1 MALDNELLSILT
13 YTFLGTSLVS
23 LWVKKHWG
31 VWGGLL
37 GLATVFGLASSRI
50 DWVGLSELAA
60 FGVLVYVYYRRQLPP
75 ILHTIIGLLIVAV
88 SLALFSHQVPG
99 YSNWMIGS
107 ERQFSSDAIPYSM
120 SLNWD
125 KPMVGLLILAF
136 GLDLTRSKNDWRYLI
151 RYLTPL
157 FALGGALVLLAS
169 FALGYVRL
177 DLKLPD
183 VTLIW
188 ALKNL
193 LFTCMA
199 EEALFRGFIQKEV
212 TALLSGHRWGRIA
225 ALLLASIFFGLA
237 HFLGGVTFVLL
248 ASLAGLFYGLV
259 YLKTNRIEAS
269 ILFHFG
275 LNLVHFLA
283 FSYPA
288 LLAAF

>member
-1 MALDNELLSILT
+1 MDHELLSILT
-13 YTFLGTSLVS
+13 YAFLGASLLS

-31 VWGGLL
+31 IWSSLL
-37 GLATVFGLASSRI
+37 GLAAVFGLASSRI
-50 DWVGLSELAA
+50 DWVGVSELTGLGA
-60 FGVLVYVYYRRQLPP
+60 LVYVYYRRQLPSTWRS
-75 ILHTIIGLLIVAV
+75 IVGLLIVAA

-99 YSNWMIGS
+99 FSNWKIVSGH
-107 ERQFSSDAIPYSM
+107 QFSADAIPYSM

-136 GLDLTRSKNDWRYLI
+136 GLDLIRSTSEWRYLVRSLI
-151 RYLTPL
+151 PLLTV
-157 FALGGALVLLAS
+157 GGALVLLAS
-169 FALGYVRL
+169 FAFGYVRV
-177 DLKLPD
+177 DVKLPD
-183 VTLIW
+183 ITLIW

-212 TALLSGHRWGRIA
+212 TTLLSGLRWGRTA
-225 ALLLASIFFGLA
+225 GLLLASALFGLA
-237 HFLGGVTFVLL
+237 HFLGGVKYVLL
-248 ASLAGLFYGLV
+248 ASLAGVFYGLV

-288 LLAAF
+288 LQAAF